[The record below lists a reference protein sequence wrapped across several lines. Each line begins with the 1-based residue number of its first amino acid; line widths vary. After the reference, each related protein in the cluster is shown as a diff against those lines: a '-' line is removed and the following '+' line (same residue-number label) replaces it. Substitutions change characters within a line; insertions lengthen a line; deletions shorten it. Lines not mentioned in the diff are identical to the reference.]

1 MSSPNLTVTSEGWDE
16 NDWEHVT
23 EDNNIDNM
31 NIVKLIIFE
40 SFSFLHYYQYWV
52 GPLEQLTVL
61 CYDQH
66 EIVNVYRIVRIELHI
81 TDSME

>member
-23 EDNNIDNM
+23 EDNNIDTR

-40 SFSFLHYYQYWV
+40 SFSFLHCQYRV
-52 GPLEQLTVL
+52 GPLDQLNEL

-66 EIVNVYRIVRIELHI
+66 EIVNVYRIFRIELHI